1 MSVNIFPE
9 NICLT
14 PAELFLLIQI
24 DRSLW
29 KLCEKIEEE
38 SPKLQELPA
47 KRLAATFNIQMGLAT
62 KSTRGEIIKEVVNL
76 GYKES
81 YAEKLVDGVIAI
93 FKDLLGSGRDMPLHI
108 TAEPKPVKKG
118 RFGEPYSRWEQDR
131 GEPPKPGRPP
141 LEYGIEEHPKV
152 KLDERMKKLID
163 LTTLLSGSSLR
174 YLKLRIKIFFKMMER
189 PEEREFLLNLFEKI
203 GEVYSNIYPELSDKT
218 EEIKNRIKE
227 LGEVITTKK
236 EDLEKRM
243 EEWIN
248 NDYRELMEP
257 VWKDAMRILGLEP
270 STEGKQ

>member
-174 YLKLRIKIFFKMMER
+174 YLKLCIKIFFKMMER
-189 PEEREFLLNLFEKI
+189 PEERKFLLNLL
-203 GEVYSNIYPELSDKT
+203 YSNIYPQFSDKT

-236 EDLEKRM
+236 EDLEKHI

-248 NDYRELMEP
+248 NYYRELMEP

-270 STEGKQ
+270 STEGEQ